1 MPDVNLGSCIIW
13 ESMERSACIVRRFNV
28 AGVCVP
34 DKHYM
39 ADISSKLEKI
49 ITMVEDD
56 EYFTINR
63 ARQYGKTTTLSRLD
77 NKLKNKYIVLC
88 LSFEGVG
95 EGAFANDN
103 AFVQFFIK
111 KVAGELEYNHVDI
124 AVIEKWTETDS
135 LSDGDAFDNLSDKI
149 TSLCKDCGQDI
160 ILMVDEVDKSS
171 DNQIFLNFLGMLRGK
186 YLLRQQR
193 RDVTFKSVILAGVYD
208 IKNLKLKLRPD
219 EERKYNS
226 PWNIASDFNVD
237 MSLSVKEIASML
249 SEYENDHHTGMDIEL
264 MSRELYFYTSG
275 YPFLVSRLCKWIDEE
290 GDRKWSVDNLRT
302 AEKELLKSR
311 NTLFDDLI
319 KNVENNEE
327 LKKLITDI
335 LYDGRTQIF
344 NLSDPV
350 IQMGAMFGIL
360 KEKNHEVAISNVIF
374 ETYLY
379 DYLVSIRSREHEI
392 ISPERNQ
399 FVHEKRLDV
408 PLILTK
414 FQELMRS
421 EYREEDEKFIE
432 RQGRLLF
439 LCFLKPIINGTG
451 FYYVEPETR
460 SNTRMDIVI
469 AYGDEEHIIEL
480 KIWRGDAYRK
490 DGINQLEGYM
500 DSRNAKVG
508 YLVSFSFLKEKDY
521 KNGWIDDVSDGKR
534 VFEVVV

>member
-193 RDVTFKSVILAGVYD
+193 RDITFKSVILAGVYD

-521 KNGWIDDVSDGKR
+521 KNGWIDDVRAGKR

>member
-1 MPDVNLGSCIIW
+1 M
-13 ESMERSACIVRRFNV
+13 RRFNA

-34 DKHYM
+34 DNHYM
-39 ADISSKLEKI
+39 ADISDKLEKI
-49 ITMVEDD
+49 IAMVEDD

-77 NKLKNKYIVLC
+77 DKLKSKYIVLR

-95 EGAFANDN
+95 EGAFASDN

-111 KVAGELEYNHVDI
+111 KVAGELEYNHVD
-124 AVIEKWTETDS
+124 ATVIEKWTETDS

-208 IKNLKLKLRPD
+208 VKNLKLKLRPD

-290 GDRKWSVDNLRT
+290 GNRKWSVDNLRM

-335 LYDGRTQIF
+335 LYDGHTQVF

-350 IQMGAMFGIL
+350 IQLG
-360 KEKNHEVAISNVIF
+360 
-374 ETYLY
+374 
-379 DYLVSIRSREHEI
+379 
-392 ISPERNQ
+392 
-399 FVHEKRLDV
+399 
-408 PLILTK
+408 
-414 FQELMRS
+414 
-421 EYREEDEKFIE
+421 
-432 RQGRLLF
+432 
-439 LCFLKPIINGTG
+439 
-451 FYYVEPETR
+451 
-460 SNTRMDIVI
+460 
-469 AYGDEEHIIEL
+469 
-480 KIWRGDAYRK
+480 
-490 DGINQLEGYM
+490 
-500 DSRNAKVG
+500 
-508 YLVSFSFLKEKDY
+508 
-521 KNGWIDDVSDGKR
+521 
-534 VFEVVV
+534 

>member
-1 MPDVNLGSCIIW
+1 MK
-13 ESMERSACIVRRFNV
+13 RFNV

-34 DKHYM
+34 EKHYM
-39 ADISSKLEKI
+39 ADIRDKLEKMI
-49 ITMVEDD
+49 DMIKDD
-56 EYFTINR
+56 EYFTMNR
-63 ARQYGKTTTLSRLD
+63 ARQYGKTTTLSRL
-77 NKLKNKYIVLC
+77 NNELKDKYYVLF

-111 KVAGELEYNHVDI
+111 KAAEELQYNNVDRT
-124 AVIEKWTETDS
+124 VIENWADKGS
-135 LSDGDAFDNLSDKI
+135 LSAGDAFDHLSDKI
-149 TSLCKDCGQDI
+149 TALCRNCDQDI

-171 DNQIFLNFLGMLRGK
+171 NNQIFLNFLGMLRGK
-186 YLLRQQR
+186 YLLRQQG

-219 EERKYNS
+219 EECRYNS
-226 PWNIASDFNVD
+226 PWNIASDFNID

-249 SEYENDHHTGMDIEL
+249 SEYERDHHTGMDVEL
-264 MSRELYFYTSG
+264 MSREIYFYTSG

-290 GDRKWSVDNLRT
+290 GNKNWTAESLRV
-302 AEKELLKSR
+302 AEKELLKCR

-319 KNVENNEE
+319 KNVENNGE

-335 LYDGRTQIF
+335 LYDGRTQVF

-350 IQMGAMFGIL
+350 IQMGSMFGIL

-379 DYLVSIRSREHEI
+379 DYIVSIKSREQSMFH
-392 ISPERNQ
+392 PERNQ
-399 FVHEKRLDV
+399 FVHDGKLDV
-408 PLILTK
+408 PLVLTK

-421 EYREEDEKFIE
+421 EYREEDGKFVE
-432 RQGRLLF
+432 QQGRLLF

-460 SNTRMDIVI
+460 NSSRMDIVI
-469 AYGDEEHIIEL
+469 AYGGEEYIIEL
-480 KIWRGDAYRK
+480 KIWRGGAYRK
-490 DGINQLEGYM
+490 DGITQLEGYM
-500 DSRNAKVG
+500 DSRNAEVG
-508 YLVSFSFLKEKDY
+508 YLLSFSFLKEKEY
-521 KNGWIDDVSDGKR
+521 KSGWIDDVNDGKR
-534 VFEVVV
+534 VFEAVV